1 MRIDLARVLA
11 SSVLVLSALTIG
23 DVPGLSAQDER
34 VPPPRV
40 EATRQEL
47 EAIAAHPP
55 KGMSS
60 ADLASVQSRLRVGDF
75 AVGDKVL
82 LRVAGE
88 ETLSDTFS
96 VRSGRVLVLPSMPPL
111 SLEGILR
118 SEADSVIVGF
128 LSKYLRDPQ
137 VTVTPL
143 IRLGIL
149 GGVVRPG
156 YYDVDAQSLLSDL
169 VTDAGGLGGT
179 GDMGRSKVYRGNDV
193 VLDQKAV
200 NVAISNGSTL
210 DLLNLQS
217 GDNFDVGVK
226 NPSTALTKVQI
237 ITALLAIP
245 LMIVTITQIA
255 N

>member
-1 MRIDLARVLA
+1 
-11 SSVLVLSALTIG
+11 
-23 DVPGLSAQDER
+23 
-34 VPPPRV
+34 
-40 EATRQEL
+40 
-47 EAIAAHPP
+47 
-55 KGMSS
+55 MSS

-75 AVGDKVL
+75 AIGDKVL
-82 LRVAGE
+82 IDVVGDP
-88 ETLSDTFS
+88 TLSDTFS

-128 LSKYLRDPQ
+128 LGKYLRDPQ

-143 IRLGIL
+143 VRIGIL
-149 GGVVRPG
+149 GGVIRPG
-156 YYDVDAQSLLSDL
+156 YYDVEAQSLLSDM
-169 VTDAGGLGGT
+169 VMHAGGLGGT
-179 GDMGRSKVYRGNDV
+179 GDMGRSKIFRGNEM

-210 DLLNLQS
+210 DLLNIQS
-217 GDNFDVGVK
+217 GDNFDVGIK
-226 NPSTALTKVQI
+226 NPNTVLTKVQI

-245 LMIVTITQIA
+245 LMIVSITAIS